1 MQVRDFQGTMTI
13 EIISLVK
20 AQGHPERSNNAPVL
34 HSSTSED
41 VLGGGSWSGGWN
53 ITPWWGVQGS
63 KNSNGYT
70 AGLLVWCSRCF
81 WCLDLLGVQTRR
93 RLEERDDEA
102 RVYRL
107 ADAIHFAHRG
117 DHACFRNR
125 LECFAHAFS
134 KRLPRS
140 NLPG

>member
-1 MQVRDFQGTMTI
+1 MQVRDFRGTMTI

-20 AQGHPERSNNAPVL
+20 AQSHPERSNNAPVL

-70 AGLLVWCSRCF
+70 AGYSY
-81 WCLDLLGVQTRR
+81 GV
-93 RLEERDDEA
+93 
-102 RVYRL
+102 
-107 ADAIHFAHRG
+107 
-117 DHACFRNR
+117 
-125 LECFAHAFS
+125 
-134 KRLPRS
+134 
-140 NLPG
+140 PGVSGAWTYSGCKHVGG